1 MAGGLI
7 LVLAAAAWWLA
18 PRLIRARVGARLSRL
33 HEVTEHREIAVDG
46 RRIRIAGLRLVM
58 GNGRLSIDIDE
69 LEARVDPVAVLLG
82 NDAGLE
88 EIQARGVRIRLAGGT
103 PAPATLFTLPQE
115 IHEPSPPPAADSA
128 SPRSALSG
136 SGPGRLSAL
145 LDELGPGAVL
155 GVERGSVVRETAAG
169 DEEIFESLSA
179 LLRRQRP
186 GRFLAEGTSSTA
198 AGGEVRWETELTS
211 SGSMGAGRMVLTD
224 VPLIDVATVVPGIPW
239 HRPEAGRLH
248 GELTWEPEGPGR
260 ISLGGRVRLEN
271 GGLLSAALAAGP
283 VEAFDLELDG
293 AGLWTA
299 VENRLEVRA
308 LQVLTEGVAV
318 QLAGAVEAAAPGFRV
333 DIEARLPVTPCDDLL
348 AAVPAGLLGVTAGFV
363 LDGDIDGEIH
373 ARVDTSA
380 LNETELRIQ
389 VEDGC
394 RTRAVPGALEPAR
407 LRGRFFYHV
416 PAADG
421 SWTERESGSGS
432 ADWTPA
438 AAVSPFLLHA
448 VLAHEDAAFFRHRGF
463 VTPAIRE
470 ALVRDLQA
478 RRFRQGASTI
488 SMQLA
493 RNLFLS
499 REKNLARKLQ
509 EVILTRWLEET
520 LSKREILELYLNVIE
535 YGPHLHGIRSASRHY
550 FRREPADLSPAES
563 AFLACILPA
572 PHRYHRQVKS
582 GRLPESLARQI
593 GSLLGLMT
601 EAGRIDEVAR
611 DHGLA
616 ELESGL
622 LAAASPGD
630 PATRRIHGS
639 AAPLGWED

>member
-1 MAGGLI
+1 MAGGLV
-7 LVLAAAAWWLA
+7 LVLVAVAWWLA
-18 PRLIRARVGARLSRL
+18 PRLIRARVGARLDRL
-33 HEVTEHREIAVDG
+33 REVTEHREIAVDG
-46 RRIRIAGLRLVM
+46 RRIRIAGLRLVT
-58 GNGRLSIDIDE
+58 GNGHLSVDIGE
-69 LEARVDPVAVLLG
+69 LEALVDPLAVLLG
-82 NDAGLE
+82 TDGCLE
-88 EIQARGVRIRLAGGT
+88 EIHARGVRIRLTGGT
-103 PAPATLFTLPQE
+103 PAPTTLFTLPQDA
-115 IHEPSPPPAADSA
+115 HEPSPPPAADSA
-128 SPRSALSG
+128 SPRAAPSG
-136 SGPGRLSAL
+136 SGPAWLSVL

-155 GVERGSVVRETAAG
+155 GVEQGSVVRETAAG
-169 DEEIFESLSA
+169 DQEILESVSA
-179 LLRRQRP
+179 LLRRQGP
-186 GRFLAEGTSSTA
+186 GRYFTEGTSRTA
-198 AGGEVRWETELTS
+198 AGGEVRWEMELAS
-211 SGSMGAGRMVLTD
+211 SDSVGAGRIVLRD
-224 VPLIDVATVVPGIPW
+224 VPLTDVATVVPGIPW

-271 GGLLSAALAAGP
+271 GGLLSAALAARP
-283 VEAFDLELDG
+283 VEGFDLELEG

-299 VENRLEVRA
+299 ATNRLEVRT
-308 LQVLTEGVAV
+308 LKVLTEGVAV
-318 QLAGAVEAAAPGFRV
+318 QLAGAVEEAAPGFRV

-348 AAVPAGLLGVTAGFV
+348 AAVPAGLLGVTAGFA
-363 LDGDIDGEIH
+363 LDGDIGGEIR
-373 ARVDTSA
+373 ARLDTSA
-380 LNETELRIQ
+380 LDETELSIRL
-389 VEDGC
+389 EDGC
-394 RTRAVPGALEPAR
+394 RTRAVPSDLEPAR
-407 LRGRFFYHV
+407 LRGRFFYRIRS
-416 PAADG
+416 ADG
-421 SWTERESGSGS
+421 NWTERESGSGS

-550 FRREPADLSPAES
+550 FGREPADLSPAES

-582 GRLPESLARQI
+582 GRLPESLARQV
-593 GSLLGLMT
+593 GALLALMT

-616 ELESGL
+616 EVESGL
-622 LAAASPGD
+622 FRPADPGHPAA
-630 PATRRIHGS
+630 RRIRGS
-639 AAPLGWED
+639 AAALAWED